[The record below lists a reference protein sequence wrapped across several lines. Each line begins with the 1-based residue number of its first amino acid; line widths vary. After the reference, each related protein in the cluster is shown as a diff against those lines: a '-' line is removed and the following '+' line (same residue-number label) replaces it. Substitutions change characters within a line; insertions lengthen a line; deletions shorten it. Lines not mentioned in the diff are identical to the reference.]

1 MRMDLMDL
9 QVFSAV
15 LVLLVVLYFWVRRV
29 QFRQRCSR
37 KAKEHCRDL
46 ILNNRHALAAAG
58 VDIEGLVNLVRMDIS
73 CEQLDAVIKL
83 LLRPRRQYDI
93 DRLDAPGFLE
103 VDLDLDRAPD
113 SVPEV
118 AAAAGAEKPSSE
130 TPPAAEENA
139 AAANGEQTEEESA
152 GDGTRRTGS
161 PDRMEAEEEK
171 TWLNLAH
178 KRFRDAITK
187 RGISERRARLRL
199 LVRMVELGKRAVDED
214 ISKSGARK
222 EYERG
227 LWDRFYENEYLQLNS
242 E

>member
-1 MRMDLMDL
+1 MRMDPLDM
-9 QVFSAV
+9 QMFSAL
-15 LVLLVVLYFWVRRV
+15 LVLLVVLYFWVRHV
-29 QFRQRCSR
+29 QSRQRCSR
-37 KAKEHCRDL
+37 KVKEHCRDL
-46 ILNNRHALAAAG
+46 ILDNRHALAAAG

-93 DRLDAPGFLE
+93 DRLDAPGYLE
-103 VDLDLDRAPD
+103 VDLDLDREPVTASRSAATVSNGVEKSPAGAPGAD
-113 SVPEV
+113 TEP
-118 AAAAGAEKPSSE
+118 AAAVEGQP
-130 TPPAAEENA
+130 
-139 AAANGEQTEEESA
+139 EEESA
-152 GDGTRRTGS
+152 ADSQRRAS

-171 TWLNLAH
+171 TWLKLAH
-178 KRFRDAITK
+178 NRFRDAITK
-187 RGISERRARLRL
+187 RGISDRRARLRL